1 MEGGFKMSEENYEYA
16 SDMIDDI
23 MPELQTMRDLYVK
36 TGDVSKQI
44 KMDEKIGKIKNLYKQ
59 SKSQKIADH
68 KAVQSKAEVQSQINS
83 ILGLK

>member
-1 MEGGFKMSEENYEYA
+1 MSEENYEYA

-23 MPELQTMRDLYVK
+23 MPELQTIRDLYAK
-36 TGDVSKQI
+36 TGDISKQV

-59 SKSQKIADH
+59 SKSQKAADH
-68 KAVQSKAEVQSQINS
+68 KAVQSKEEVQTQINS